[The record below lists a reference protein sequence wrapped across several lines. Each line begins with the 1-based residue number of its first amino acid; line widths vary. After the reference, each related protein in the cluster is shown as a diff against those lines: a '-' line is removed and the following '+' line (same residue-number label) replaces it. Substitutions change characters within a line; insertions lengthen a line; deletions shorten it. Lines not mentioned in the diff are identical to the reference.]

1 VSERVDA
8 SLIRHGETGPLAAD
22 SAAAADLA
30 LIVEAAHAA
39 GRLAA
44 SLREAGLSVDLKEGA
59 SPVTN
64 ADLAADALLKET
76 LRRAR
81 PEYGWLSEETV
92 DDRSRL
98 AARRV
103 FVVDPIDGTRAFLA
117 GEPFWTVCVAVVEDG
132 RPVAGVVTAPQLA
145 ETYAAAAG
153 AGATLNGAAIH
164 ASGTGALEG
173 CGMIAHPRMFQH
185 EAWPD
190 PWPAMNIS
198 RRNSTAY
205 RLCLVA
211 SGAADAT
218 VTFAAKHDWDLAAA
232 DLIATEAGGYV
243 GDHRG
248 RPFAYNAPIPVQPS
262 LVCAAPALAPLI
274 LDRVRHIAL

>member
-1 VSERVDA
+1 VSERVNAPSILGDDK
-8 SLIRHGETGPLAAD
+8 GPAPDRMLE
-22 SAAAADLA
+22 DLS

-44 SLREAGLSVDLKEGA
+44 GLRDEGLSVELKDGA

-64 ADLAADALLKET
+64 ADLAADTLLKQT
-76 LRRAR
+76 LRHAR
-81 PEYGWLSEETV
+81 PDYGWLSEETA
-92 DDRSRL
+92 DDPARL
-98 AARRV
+98 RARRI

-117 GEPFWTVCVAVVEDG
+117 GEPWWTVCVAVVEDR
-132 RPVAGVVTAPQLA
+132 RPVAGVVFAPQLA

-153 AGATLNGAAIH
+153 AGASLNGQPIRASAA
-164 ASGTGALEG
+164 GALEG
-173 CGMIAHPRMFQH
+173 CGMIAHPRMFRH
-185 EAWPD
+185 ADWPEPWPD
-190 PWPAMNIS
+190 MRIA

-232 DLIATEAGGYV
+232 DLIASEAGGYV
-243 GDHRG
+243 GDHQG
-248 RPFAYNAPIPVQPS
+248 RIFAYNAPIPMQPS
-262 LVCAAPALAPLI
+262 LVCAAPGLAPLI
-274 LDRVRHIAL
+274 LERVRHIAL